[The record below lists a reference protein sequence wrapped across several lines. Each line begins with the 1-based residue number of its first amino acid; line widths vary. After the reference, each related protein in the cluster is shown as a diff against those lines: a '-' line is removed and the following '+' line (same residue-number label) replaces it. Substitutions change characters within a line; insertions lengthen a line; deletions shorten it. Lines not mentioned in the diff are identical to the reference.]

1 MAKIGSAN
9 IALLRPEFEESN
21 KLLTEGLKGMWEAA
35 DPLKTAIDGNIN
47 YLQEER
53 VGQLKNMLQGI
64 LPQNPSDPMAM
75 QEYMQQATSLAQDN
89 GFNKWGINA
98 AGVFDTAT
106 ALVDKNLEVNKLQG
120 ANTKANLENDK
131 TVETNQFVQGV
142 NAIRANGGTNDD
154 IMKFAAVSGF
164 SVDAAKHILDGQQQA
179 VNIAGTVQ
187 KSNTD
192 LIASQNALEQLNAAI
207 TANNGVATAQQRQER
222 SYLMEVIKRMES
234 NLSGGGVGKSQGVSS
249 GSTGTTNSS
258 FRDRLVQSESSGN
271 SEASI
276 TIKDGRQFGGLLQLG
291 AARLKDYANATK
303 TKAMTPEQFRKLS
316 ASEQEKVN
324 DWHINSLTKAARNT
338 GAIGKVIKGIP
349 MTEDALVSMAH
360 LGGIGGMQKFIQT
373 NGAYD
378 PSDELGTSL
387 SSYARKFGGGS
398 SSGSGGGGG
407 GSNFNISEIIG
418 QLQLGS
424 GMPNT
429 TANTNELLKVLR
441 DRIDATNTLNKS
453 SPRID
458 LDSAALPSFIGKG
471 TGSASDAMKLFEPQ
485 NQFMKDD
492 AIASMGAITSSNQ
505 AQIAD
510 IEASEDML
518 KYNSSI
524 ETEFDT
530 RLREA
535 QEAAAA
541 NGGGNI
547 PISALIGGEKDR
559 LESGKAA
566 LIQAGY
572 TPEVL
577 ATLPAETKTIIFR
590 SLNKYLDNVD
600 SNQNTNSLQV
610 QKEQQGAI
618 GNLEEFPDNYKTA
631 TVNFLNDGIKK
642 EAVDWLE
649 EETTFDA
656 AMKWGARHGTLG
668 VLGAVSDIGV
678 SAKQRIS
685 NLDSLH
691 TYMVDKAVSTLMSK
705 KDRYGTSVNPRDVA
719 GIVKRAKE
727 IYKEMQNMDDVHN
740 LKDLDGYMKKPMNP
754 GKFNAAV
761 LKAADEVSVEK
772 NRKWGKLN
780 DTPISIPF
788 SEIVKKDLRDNTVN
802 SFSKDPNK

>member
-1 MAKIGSAN
+1 MSKIGSVN
-9 IALLRPEFEESN
+9 IGLLRPEFAESN
-21 KLLTEGLKGMWEAA
+21 KLFGSSMDALTEAPTPFKEAMA
-35 DPLKTAIDGNIN
+35 NNFAYMQQQKAGELTNL
-47 YLQEER
+47 LQ
-53 VGQLKNMLQGI
+53 QQA
-64 LPQNPSDPMAM
+64 PQDPSDPMAM
-75 QEYMQQATSLAQDN
+75 QQYMQQATNMAQDK

-98 AGVFDTAT
+98 GGAVSAAN
-106 ALVDKNLEVNKLQG
+106 ALVDRNQEVDKLQG
-120 ANTKANLENDK
+120 TNTKANLEN
-131 TVETNQFVQGV
+131 TRTEELNQLQKAA
-142 NAIRANGGTNDD
+142 NDIRARGGNNND
-154 IMKFAAVSGF
+154 IMKFAADNGL
-164 SVDAAKHILDGQQQA
+164 SVDAANYVLGTQKQA
-179 VNIAGTVQ
+179 VDIAGTVQ

-192 LIASQNALEQLNAAI
+192 LIASQNALEQIQAAVK
-207 TANNGVATAQQRQER
+207 ANHGVATAQQRLEMSQ
-222 SYLMEVIKRMES
+222 LMETIKRLES
-234 NLSGGGVGKSQGVSS
+234 GMSGGGVGKSQGVSS

-316 ASEQEKVN
+316 TNEQEKVN
-324 DWHINSLTKAARNT
+324 DWHINSLTTAARNS
-338 GAIGKVIKGIP
+338 GAVGKVIKGIP

-360 LGGIGGMQKFIQT
+360 LGGIGGMQKFVKT

-387 SSYARKFGGGS
+387 SSYAKKFGGGAS
-398 SSGSGGGGG
+398 PGSGGGS
-407 GSNFNISEIIG
+407 SNFNASEYID
-418 QLQLGS
+418 QLQLSS

-429 TANTNELLKVLR
+429 TANTNELLQVLR
-441 DRIDATNTLNKS
+441 DRAEATNTLNES

-458 LDSAALPSFIGKG
+458 LDSAALPSFIGSG

-485 NQFMKDD
+485 NQFMEDD
-492 AIASMGAITSSNQ
+492 ATASMGAITSSNE

-510 IEASEDML
+510 IEASGDML
-518 KYNSSI
+518 KYNDSI
-524 ETEFDT
+524 ESAFDK

-547 PISALIGGEKDR
+547 PISSLIGGEKDR
-559 LESGKAA
+559 LDSGKAA

-572 TPEVL
+572 TPEKL
-577 ATLPAETKTIIFR
+577 AALPAETKTIIFR

-610 QKEQQGAI
+610 EKEQRGAI
-618 GNLEEFPDNYKTA
+618 GNLKKFPDNYKTA
-631 TVNFLNDGIKK
+631 TVNFLNDDIKK
-642 EAVDWLE
+642 DAVDWLE
-649 EETTFDA
+649 EETTFDSV
-656 AMKWGARHGTLG
+656 MKGTARWGSLG
-668 VLGAVSDIGV
+668 VLGAMSNMAV
-678 SAKQRIS
+678 SADKRIS
-685 NLDSLH
+685 NLNALH
-691 TYMVDKAVSTLMSK
+691 TDMTDRAVTALMDNRDAYGKSVD
-705 KDRYGTSVNPRDVA
+705 PRDVA
-719 GIVKRAKE
+719 GIVKRAKV

-754 GKFNAAV
+754 GKFTKAV

-772 NRKWGKLN
+772 NKEWGKLN
-780 DTPISIPF
+780 ETPLSIPF